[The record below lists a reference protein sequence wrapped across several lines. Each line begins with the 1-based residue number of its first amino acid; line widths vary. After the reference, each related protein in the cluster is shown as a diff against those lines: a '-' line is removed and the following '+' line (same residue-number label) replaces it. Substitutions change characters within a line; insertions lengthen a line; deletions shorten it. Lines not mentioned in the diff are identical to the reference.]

1 MTPDQPRH
9 IAIIMD
15 GNGRWAK
22 QRGLPRIEGH
32 RRGVETVRKIVRA
45 AGEMDLEFLTLYSFS
60 TENWK
65 RPQSEVTGLMQLF
78 RIYIRRNLKELKDQN
93 VRVQVIGERDGLDDD
108 ILDWID
114 KSVSETKDNTGLTLI
129 LAFNYGSRQEMARA
143 ADKCLKDIQAGK
155 LSPDELSE
163 DLFASYLD
171 TDGTPNPELVIRTSG
186 EQRISNFL
194 LWQAAEAELYF
205 TDVLWPDFTP
215 EDLQA
220 AISGGQ

>member
-1 MTPDQPRH
+1 MTPDKPRH

-32 RRGVETVRKIVRA
+32 RRGVEAVRRIVRA

-78 RIYIRRNLKELKDQN
+78 RIYIRRNLKELKEQN
-93 VRVQVIGERDGLDDD
+93 VRVQVIGERAGLDDD
-108 ILDWID
+108 ILEWID
-114 KSVSETKDNTGLTLI
+114 KSVSETKDNSGLTLV
-129 LAFNYGSRQEMARA
+129 LAFNYGSRQEIARA
-143 ADKCLKDIQAGK
+143 AEKCLKDIRDGK
-155 LSPDELSE
+155 LSADEVSE
-163 DLFASYLD
+163 ERFANYLD
-171 TDGTPNPELVIRTSG
+171 TKGTPNPEIVIRTSG

-205 TDVLWPDFTP
+205 TDVLWPDFMP
-215 EDLQA
+215 ADLEA
-220 AISGGQ
+220 AIAGWQ